1 MSPVG
6 IVATI
11 TFMPTVEKLSIALPP
26 EMANLL
32 REAVESG
39 EYASASEVVRDAL
52 RAWKRKRKL
61 ETLEVE
67 ELRRL
72 VQEGMESGPAVDA
85 EPVLSRLES
94 KYATMRGNAKK

>member
-1 MSPVG
+1 
-6 IVATI
+6 
-11 TFMPTVEKLSIALPP
+11 MPTVEKLSIALPS

-52 RAWKRKRKL
+52 RTWTRKRKL
-61 ETLEVE
+61 ETLELV

-72 VQEGMESGPAVDA
+72 IGEGSKSGPSIEA
-85 EPVLSRLES
+85 ERVFSRLRS
-94 KYATMRGNAKK
+94 KYEAMSKPR

>member
-1 MSPVG
+1 
-6 IVATI
+6 
-11 TFMPTVEKLSIALPP
+11 MPTVEKLSIALPP

-52 RAWKRKRKL
+52 RAWKRKRRL

-94 KYATMRGNAKK
+94 KYTTMRGNAKK

>member
-1 MSPVG
+1 
-6 IVATI
+6 
-11 TFMPTVEKLSIALPP
+11 MPTVEKLSIALPP

-52 RAWKRKRKL
+52 RAWKRTRRL
-61 ETLEVE
+61 ETLEVG

-72 VQEGMESGPAVDA
+72 VQEGMESGPAVEA

-94 KYATMRGNAKK
+94 KYAAMRKKTKNSKQN

>member
-1 MSPVG
+1 
-6 IVATI
+6 
-11 TFMPTVEKLSIALPP
+11 MPTVEKLSIALPP

-52 RAWKRKRKL
+52 RAWKRKRNL
-61 ETLEVE
+61 ETLEIS

-72 VQEGMESGPAVDA
+72 VREGMESGPAVDA
-85 EPVLSRLES
+85 EPVLSRIES
-94 KYATMRGNAKK
+94 KYTAMRRNTKK

>member
-1 MSPVG
+1 
-6 IVATI
+6 
-11 TFMPTVEKLSIALPP
+11 MPTVEKLSIALPM
-26 EMANLL
+26 EMASLL

-61 ETLEVE
+61 ETLELS

-72 VQEGMESGPAVDA
+72 VQEGIESGPAVDP

-94 KYATMRGNAKK
+94 KYAAMRKKAK

>member
-1 MSPVG
+1 
-6 IVATI
+6 
-11 TFMPTVEKLSIALPP
+11 MPM
-26 EMANLL
+26 EMASLL

-61 ETLEVE
+61 ETLELS

-72 VQEGMESGPAVDA
+72 VQEGIESGPAVDP

-94 KYATMRGNAKK
+94 KYAAMRKKAK

>member
-1 MSPVG
+1 
-6 IVATI
+6 
-11 TFMPTVEKLSIALPP
+11 MPTVEKLSIALPP

-32 REAVESG
+32 REAVKSG

-61 ETLEVE
+61 ETLEIS

-72 VQEGMESGPAVDA
+72 IRQGADSGP
-85 EPVLSRLES
+85 S
-94 KYATMRGNAKK
+94 KPR

>member
-1 MSPVG
+1 
-6 IVATI
+6 
-11 TFMPTVEKLSIALPP
+11 MPTVEKLSIALPP
-26 EMANLL
+26 QMADLL

-52 RAWKRKRKL
+52 RTWKRKRKL
-61 ETLEVE
+61 ETLELS

-72 VQEGMESGPAVDA
+72 VREGMESGPAIDA

-94 KYATMRGNAKK
+94 KYSAMARKRKNSGQP